1 MGIISTL
8 KELLGLETR
17 EPKRR
22 RDVEV
27 TVERKTDADAE
38 RAVKEPVAS
47 ATASESGE
55 AGAEADAGA
64 SETAETSEEAEA
76 GEEPAPDTAASD
88 AAEPEPTED
97 GEETEEAAAPTEAAE
112 DAESGGAAQPAD
124 GPDDAEAETEAE
136 PADSAEE
143 VTTEAEADAE
153 EPPEEGPGAEPV
165 TTIKGIGDAYAERL
179 GEAGIETVAS
189 LAAADADEIAAA
201 AEVPKARL
209 ERGIERAQDQQ

>member
-64 SETAETSEEAEA
+64 SETAEPSEEADA

-88 AAEPEPTED
+88 TAEPGDAAE
-97 GEETEEAAAPTEAAE
+97 A
-112 DAESGGAAQPAD
+112 AD
-124 GPDDAEAETEAE
+124 GPDDADAETAAE

-143 VTTEAEADAE
+143 VTAEAETDAQA
-153 EPPEEGPGAEPV
+153 PPDEGPGAEPV

-179 GEAGIETVAS
+179 GAAGIETVAS
-189 LAAADADEIAAA
+189 LAAADADEIAETAD
-201 AEVPKARL
+201 VPRARL
-209 ERGIERAQDQQ
+209 ERWIERAQDQQ